1 MLKERNIMN
10 SYDVVVVVDPQND
23 FISGSLAGSMSDIP
37 NTVYNLCN
45 YLLDFFQQSY
55 NNHTNENQKVFVTL
69 DKHDENYLDT
79 VEGHHL
85 PIKHCINGTDGA
97 EIHPI
102 IKAVLD
108 IGAKEF
114 DISYIEKSSF
124 GSLEL
129 SKQILEL
136 IQDGSSTIKSIT
148 LVGFCTD
155 ICVISNALLLKTCLP
170 NTEIYV
176 REDCCSGTTR
186 QAHNEAIKIMSG
198 CHVNILK

>member
-1 MLKERNIMN
+1 MN

-37 NTVYNLCN
+37 NTVYKLCN

-69 DKHDENYLDT
+69 DKHDENYFDT

-85 PIKHCINGTDGA
+85 PIKHCISGTDGA

-108 IGAKEF
+108 IGAKDF

-129 SKQILEL
+129 SKKILEL
-136 IQDGSSTIKSIT
+136 VQDGSSTIKSVT

>member
-1 MLKERNIMN
+1 MN
-10 SYDVVVVVDPQND
+10 SYDIVVVVDPQND
-23 FISGSLAGSMSDIP
+23 FISGSLAPSMSDIP
-37 NTVYNLCN
+37 HTVYNLCN
-45 YLLDFFQQSY
+45 YLLDFFT
-55 NNHTNENQKVFVTL
+55 NHTKENQKVFVTL

-79 VEGHHL
+79 VEGYHL

-102 IKAVLD
+102 IKSVLD
-108 IGAKEF
+108 IGAKDF

-129 SKQILEL
+129 SKKILEL
-136 IQDGSSTIKSIT
+136 VQDGSSTIKSIT

-176 REDCCSGTTR
+176 REDCCAGTTR

>member
-1 MLKERNIMN
+1 MN

-23 FISGSLAGSMSDIP
+23 FISGSLAGGMSDIP
-37 NTVYNLCN
+37 CTVYNLCN
-45 YLLDFFQQSY
+45 YLLEFF
-55 NNHTNENQKVFVTL
+55 NNSEKENQKVFVTL

-102 IKAVLD
+102 IKAALD
-108 IGAKEF
+108 IGAKDF

-136 IQDGSSTIKSIT
+136 VQDGSSTIKSIT

-176 REDCCSGTTR
+176 KENCCAGTTK
-186 QAHNEAIKIMSG
+186 QAHNYAIQIMSG

>member
-1 MLKERNIMN
+1 MN

-23 FISGSLAGSMSDIP
+23 FISGSLAGGMSDIP
-37 NTVYNLCN
+37 CTVYNLCN
-45 YLLDFFQQSY
+45 YLLEFF
-55 NNHTNENQKVFVTL
+55 NNSEKENQKVFVTL

-102 IKAVLD
+102 IKATLD
-108 IGAKEF
+108 IGAKDF

-136 IQDGSSTIKSIT
+136 VQDGSSTIKSIT

-176 REDCCSGTTR
+176 KENCCAGTTQ
-186 QAHNEAIKIMSG
+186 QAHNDAIKIMSG

>member
-1 MLKERNIMN
+1 MN

-23 FISGSLAGSMSDIP
+23 FISGSLAGSTSDIP
-37 NTVYNLCN
+37 HTVYKLCN

-55 NNHTNENQKVFVTL
+55 NNHTNENSKVFVTL

-85 PIKHCINGTDGA
+85 PIKHCISGTDGA

-108 IGAKEF
+108 IGAKDF

-129 SKQILEL
+129 SKKILEL
-136 IQDGSSTIKSIT
+136 VQDGNSTIKSIT

>member
-1 MLKERNIMN
+1 MN

-23 FISGSLAGSMSDIP
+23 FISGSLAGGMSDIP
-37 NTVYNLCN
+37 NTVYKLCN

-55 NNHTNENQKVFVTL
+55 NNHTNENQNVFVTL

-85 PIKHCINGTDGA
+85 PIKHCISGTDGA
-97 EIHPI
+97 EIHPL
-102 IKAVLD
+102 IKSVLD
-108 IGAKEF
+108 IGAKDF

-129 SKQILEL
+129 SKKILEL
-136 IQDGSSTIKSIT
+136 VQDGNSTIKSIT

>member
-1 MLKERNIMN
+1 MN
-10 SYDVVVVVDPQND
+10 FYDIVVVVDPQND
-23 FISGSLAGSMSDIP
+23 FISGSLASQLGDIP
-37 NTVYNLCN
+37 GTVYNLCN
-45 YLLDFFQQSY
+45 GLLDFF
-55 NNHTNENQKVFVTL
+55 NNRAKENLKVFVTL

-79 VEGHHL
+79 VEGYHL
-85 PIKHCINGTDGA
+85 PIKHCISGTEGA
-97 EIHPI
+97 EIHPL

-108 IGAKEF
+108 IGAKDF

-129 SKQILEL
+129 SKKILEL
-136 IQDGSSTIKSIT
+136 VQDGSSIIKSIT

>member
-1 MLKERNIMN
+1 MN

-23 FISGSLAGSMSDIP
+23 FISGSLAGGMSDIP
-37 NTVYNLCN
+37 CTVYHLCN
-45 YLLDFFQQSY
+45 YLLEFF
-55 NNHTNENQKVFVTL
+55 NNSEKENQKVFVTL

-102 IKAVLD
+102 IKAALD
-108 IGAKEF
+108 IGAKDF

-136 IQDGSSTIKSIT
+136 VQDGNSTIKSIT
-148 LVGFCTD
+148 LMGFCTD

-176 REDCCSGTTR
+176 KENCCAGTTR
-186 QAHNEAIKIMSG
+186 QAHNDAIRIMSG

>member
-1 MLKERNIMN
+1 MN

-23 FISGSLAGSMSDIP
+23 FISGSLAGGMSDIP
-37 NTVYNLCN
+37 CTVYNLCN
-45 YLLDFFQQSY
+45 YLLEFF
-55 NNHTNENQKVFVTL
+55 NNSTKENQKVFVTL

-85 PIKHCINGTDGA
+85 PIKHCINGTEGA

-102 IKAVLD
+102 IKAALD
-108 IGAKEF
+108 IGAKDF

-136 IQDGSSTIKSIT
+136 VQDGNSTIKSIT

-176 REDCCSGTTR
+176 RENCCSGTTR
-186 QAHNEAIKIMSG
+186 QAHNDAIKIMSG

>member
-1 MLKERNIMN
+1 MN

-37 NTVYNLCN
+37 QTVYKLCN

-55 NNHTNENQKVFVTL
+55 NNHAKENQKVFVTL

-85 PIKHCINGTDGA
+85 PIKHCISGTDGA
-97 EIHPI
+97 KIHPI

-108 IGAKEF
+108 IGAKDF

-129 SKQILEL
+129 SKKILEL
-136 IQDGSSTIKSIT
+136 VQDGNSTIKSIT

-186 QAHNEAIKIMSG
+186 QAHNDAIKIMSG